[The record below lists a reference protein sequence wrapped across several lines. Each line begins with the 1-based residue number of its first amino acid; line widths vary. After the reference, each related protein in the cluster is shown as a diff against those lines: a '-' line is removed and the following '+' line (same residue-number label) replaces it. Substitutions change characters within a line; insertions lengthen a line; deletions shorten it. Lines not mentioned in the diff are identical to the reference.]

1 MRKIKARVG
10 RRMTEAG
17 ETEGEMVRRWED
29 GGKAKSDEKKMR
41 N

>member
-1 MRKIKARVG
+1 MRKIKARV
-10 RRMTEAG
+10 G